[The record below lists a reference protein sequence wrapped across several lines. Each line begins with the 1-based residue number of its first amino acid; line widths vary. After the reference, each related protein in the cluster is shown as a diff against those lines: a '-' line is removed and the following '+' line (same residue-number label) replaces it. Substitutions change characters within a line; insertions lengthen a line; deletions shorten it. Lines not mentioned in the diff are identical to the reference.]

1 MEHRI
6 HHQRSTK
13 KLFNKLFHPGN
24 SKKSQ
29 VSPSSS
35 PPENN
40 HEWVPAYMS
49 VSYNQYEHE
58 KPGNRST
65 PNSPS
70 ALITTHYNSYTT
82 EPTLIQS
89 NKSRNKATITSHS
102 DEDYHSDDDDNS
114 TIGRTS
120 ILTSSSST
128 CSIQRSG
135 SVQRRY
141 SFSNI
146 HESGRQRL
154 IAAKRAEYQEKM
166 DAFDDLIQRRRGS
179 TLRLAL
185 APDVASY

>member
-1 MEHRI
+1 MEHKI
-6 HHQRSTK
+6 HHQKSTK
-13 KLFNKLFHPGN
+13 KLLNKIFHPGN
-24 SKKSQ
+24 SKKSTQ

-35 PPENN
+35 PPNN

-49 VSYNQYEHE
+49 TSAASYNQYEHE

-70 ALITTHYNSYTT
+70 ALITTYYNSYTT
-82 EPTLIQS
+82 VVPTPVQ
-89 NKSRNKATITSHS
+89 NVSRNKQTTHT
-102 DEDYHSDDDDNS
+102 EDYHSDGDDNNS
-114 TIGRTS
+114 TTGRKPIS
-120 ILTSSSST
+120 MSST
-128 CSIQRSG
+128 CSVKRSN